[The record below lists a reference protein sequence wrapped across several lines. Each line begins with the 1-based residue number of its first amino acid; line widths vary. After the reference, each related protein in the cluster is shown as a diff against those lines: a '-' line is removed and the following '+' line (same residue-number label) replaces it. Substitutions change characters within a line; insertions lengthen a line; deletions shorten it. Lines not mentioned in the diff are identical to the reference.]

1 MVSVVSKES
10 LLKNLYWESL
20 LGLSFLAIAWLGF
33 ARVWL
38 AKVFDGLAKQQV
50 PIDSE
55 ELDLGLFD
63 PPHQGE
69 TGDGKAAT
77 CIATALDQDC
87 LEAVLGYSMV
97 RLVSDPFSEV
107 FSHRLRFWGFLVRWM
122 VHD

>member
-1 MVSVVSKES
+1 M
-10 LLKNLYWESL
+10 
-20 LGLSFLAIAWLGF
+20 
-33 ARVWL
+33 
-38 AKVFDGLAKQQV
+38 AKQQV

-77 CIATALDQDC
+77 CVATALDQDC
-87 LEAVLGYSMV
+87 LAAVLGYLVV

-107 FSHRLRFWGFLVRWM
+107 FSHGLGFRSFLGRFLV
-122 VHD
+122 HDKAIGIGVLEYEF

>member
-1 MVSVVSKES
+1 MVSVVLKES
-10 LLKNLYWESL
+10 LLKSL
-20 LGLSFLAIAWLGF
+20 CRVAF
-33 ARVWL
+33 AELWL

-55 ELDLGLFD
+55 ELDLGLID

-69 TGDGKAAT
+69 TGDGEAAT

-87 LEAVLGYSMV
+87 LAAVLGDLMV

-107 FSHRLRFWGFLVRWM
+107 FSHRLGFWSFLGRFLG
-122 VHD
+122 HD